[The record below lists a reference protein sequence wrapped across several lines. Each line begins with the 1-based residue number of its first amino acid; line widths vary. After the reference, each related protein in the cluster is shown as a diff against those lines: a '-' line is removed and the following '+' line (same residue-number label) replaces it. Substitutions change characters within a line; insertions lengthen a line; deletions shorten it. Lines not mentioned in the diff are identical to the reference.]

1 MSSDGWPALERF
13 LHTDVRDVGCERAME
28 IIHVYAEL
36 IVAGEEPDRQLPGVA
51 AHIAA
56 CGPCREDLAGLLAA
70 IPGRKH

>member
-1 MSSDGWPALERF
+1 VSSDGWPALERF